1 MVKDVLK
8 LLLYDWQNR
17 DLPVVLPRELD
28 IDKYIKMKLNK
39 VIVLNGFRRVGKTY
53 LLMHVAKELL
63 KTNSRRQV
71 VYLNFEDERI
81 PLKTEFLT
89 ELIPTIEEMWGEAP
103 KYLLLDEVQLVPN
116 WSKWVRRIYDQYNI
130 RFFITGSNSKMTTV
144 GIPTELRG
152 RFIEKHIYP
161 LNFREYLQFKK
172 INIEVE
178 NIEYNQR
185 VKSKLL
191 KHVGDYLR
199 IGGLPE
205 IVLSQDDDFNELV
218 QGYFRTV
225 VSRDIIELHNIQ
237 NVNGLK
243 ALLKILL
250 NSKEFTVNRIFN
262 VLKSMNH
269 EIGKTTLQNYI
280 GYAHDAFFLNAVEAF
295 SFKVVKAELHPRK
308 VYFVD
313 NAFIKFLSTKL
324 SDDKARFF
332 ENSVAVLL
340 QSKTEEL
347 KYFKTLNNQ
356 YEVDFVIR
364 DHDKIKQLIQVC
376 SDISNS
382 KTMERE
388 IRAFAQAQGEL
399 KCKNHLLINADTDKT
414 EKVNWFGKKLEVRM
428 IPLYRWLLEY

>member
-1 MVKDVLK
+1 M
-8 LLLYDWQNR
+8 
-17 DLPVVLPRELD
+17 
-28 IDKYIKMKLNK
+28 
-39 VIVLNGFRRVGKTY
+39 
-53 LLMHVAKELL
+53 
-63 KTNSRRQV
+63 
-71 VYLNFEDERI
+71 
-81 PLKTEFLT
+81 
-89 ELIPTIEEMWGEAP
+89 
-103 KYLLLDEVQLVPN
+103 QLVPN

-191 KHVGDYLR
+191 KYVGDYLR

-205 IVLSQDDDFNELV
+205 IVLSQDEDFNELV

-313 NAFIKFLSTKL
+313 NAFIKNLSTKL

-347 KYFKTLNNQ
+347 NYFKTLNNQ

-414 EKVNWFGKKLEVRM
+414 EKVNWFGKKIEVRM